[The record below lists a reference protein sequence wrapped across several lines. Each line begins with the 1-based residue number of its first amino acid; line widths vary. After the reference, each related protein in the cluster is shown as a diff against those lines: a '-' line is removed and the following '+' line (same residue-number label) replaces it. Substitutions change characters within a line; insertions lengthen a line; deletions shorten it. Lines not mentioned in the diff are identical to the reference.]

1 MLLMVKDN
9 ASYVEAF
16 HDLFGLDFAK
26 KSKEFID
33 NVKDLLPT
41 TNIYNYEKKSIYEKG
56 NPSGKSRA
64 YKRGSAYNNQSF
76 GGCGDRQT

>member
-1 MLLMVKDN
+1 MLPIQLIRNANAKLSRLRCEKVIQLVNKSMLLMVKDN

-41 TNIYNYEKKSIYEKG
+41 TNIYNYEKKSHL
-56 NPSGKSRA
+56 
-64 YKRGSAYNNQSF
+64 
-76 GGCGDRQT
+76 